1 MKSHLIQS
9 KSKYLG
15 LLILSVI
22 IFPFLISGC
31 VRSVRDVEYP
41 EISQGLEGV
50 PYYSKR
56 SFGFST
62 QDAFKRQRSK
72 TLAERRR
79 RQQRKAEEDRERE
92 EIFNEEVK
100 KRLIGTDVKIAIPDP
115 WIPPEK
121 RSVQD
126 MPISLR
132 AFPKDSYGYPHW
144 TKAIE
149 EGLLNPLSSLE
160 RNPPPEEMRETEI
173 LFQINDRLMANVL
186 FPHKVHT
193 YWLSCKICHPGIF
206 KAKKGANIF
215 TMYDIWNG
223 KFCGRCH
230 GKVAFQPKGF
240 RNCRRCHSVGK
251 KTMGIE

>member
-1 MKSHLIQS
+1 
-9 KSKYLG
+9 
-15 LLILSVI
+15 
-22 IFPFLISGC
+22 
-31 VRSVRDVEYP
+31 VRSVKDVDEP
-41 EISQGLEGV
+41 EISLGLEGV
-50 PYYSKR
+50 PYYSRR
-56 SFGFST
+56 SYGFNT
-62 QDAFKRQRSK
+62 QVAFKRQRQQK
-72 TLAERRR
+72 LAEQKRLKRR
-79 RQQRKAEEDRERE
+79 KDEEDRAVE

-100 KRLIGTDVKIAIPDP
+100 KRVIGTDIRIAIPDP

-121 RSVQD
+121 RNVMD
-126 MPISLR
+126 MPLSLR
-132 AFPKDSYGYPHW
+132 VFPKDKYGYPHW
-144 TKAIE
+144 TRAVE
-149 EGLLNPLSSLE
+149 EGLLNPLSSLK
-160 RNPPPEEMRETEI
+160 RNPPKEEMLETDI

-206 KAKKGANIF
+206 KAKKGANDF

-251 KTMGIE
+251 KTMGIQ